1 MKKALTMALAVGMA
15 VAAMSSAA
23 FAEEGEFNV
32 RACIASEPETLD
44 PNLESSVDGA
54 TYAMHLF
61 EGLMKY
67 VPTEDAA
74 ALDGDDKVDLLVT
87 DFGQANPMT
96 YPMTALLTPSIFVM
110 TSPGAMVSL

>member
-1 MKKALTMALAVGMA
+1 MKKALTMAVA
-15 VAAMSSAA
+15 VAMAAAAFSPAA
-23 FAEEGEFNV
+23 FAEEAEFNV

-67 VPTEDAA
+67 VPTEDPAA
-74 ALDGDDKVDLLVT
+74 IDGDDKVDLLVT
-87 DFGQANPMT
+87 DFGQAESYDVSEDGLT
-96 YPMTALLTPSIFVM
+96 YTFHLRDDIVWSD
-110 TSPGAMVSL
+110 G